1 MKLILIRH
9 GQSEWN
15 AKNLFTG
22 WIDVDLS
29 EKGKNE
35 AKKAGELLKEAGL
48 FPNICYTSY
57 LKRAI
62 HTAQIALNSLNWE
75 HIDVIRSWKLNE
87 RHYGNW
93 QGKNKDEVKAE
104 YGEEQFKAVRRG
116 YDTPPPPIEPTDEDY
131 EKRFPIDKKYDNIGY
146 HPKSESLKDT
156 RERVV
161 EYFFEEIV
169 PSLLVYEN
177 VMIAAHGNSLRA
189 LIMFLEK
196 IGPKDVSKIEIP
208 TGVPIVYEL
217 DSELNIKDKKVY
229 ID

>member
-22 WIDVDLS
+22 WIDINLS
-29 EKGKNE
+29 EKGKKE
-35 AKKAGELLKEAGL
+35 AKRAGELLKEAGL
-48 FPNICYTSY
+48 YPNICYTSY

-62 HTAQIALNSLNWE
+62 HTAQIALNTLEWE
-75 HIDVIRSWKLNE
+75 HIDVIRSWRLNE

-104 YGEEQFKAVRRG
+104 YGEELFMAVRRG
-116 YDTPPPPIEPTDEDY
+116 YDTPPPPIEPTDDDY
-131 EKRFPIDKKYDNIGY
+131 EKRLPKDEKYDYI
-146 HPKSESLKDT
+146 PKSESLKDT
-156 RERVV
+156 RKRVI
-161 EYFFEEIV
+161 EYFFEEIF

-196 IGPKDVSKIEIP
+196 IEPKDIAKIEVP

-217 DSELNIKDKKVY
+217 DSELNIKNKTIY
-229 ID
+229 HH

>member
-1 MKLILIRH
+1 MKLILLRH

-48 FPNICYTSY
+48 YPNICYTSY

-62 HTAQIALNSLNWE
+62 HTAQIALNTLEWE

-104 YGEEQFKAVRRG
+104 YGEELFMAVRRG
-116 YDTPPPPIEPTDEDY
+116 YDTPPPPIEESDDDF
-131 EKRFPIDKKYDNIGY
+131 EKRLPVDKKYEKLGFI
-146 HPKSESLKDT
+146 PKSESLKDT

-161 EYFFEEIV
+161 EYFFEEIF
-169 PSLLVYEN
+169 PSLIVYETA
-177 VMIAAHGNSLRA
+177 MIAAHGNSLRA

-196 IGPKDVSKIEIP
+196 ISPENVNKIEIP
-208 TGVPIVYEL
+208 TGVPIVYKL
-217 DSELNIKDKKVY
+217 DKELNIKEKKVY
-229 ID
+229 SH

>member
-22 WIDVDLS
+22 WIDINLS
-29 EKGKNE
+29 EKGKKE
-35 AKKAGELLKEAGL
+35 AKRAGELLKEANL
-48 FPNICYTSY
+48 YPNICYTSY

-62 HTAQIALNSLNWE
+62 HTAQIALNILEWE
-75 HIDVIRSWKLNE
+75 HIDVIRNYRLNE

-104 YGEEQFKAVRRG
+104 YGEELFMAVRRG
-116 YDTPPPPIEPTDEDY
+116 YDTPPPPIEPTDDDY
-131 EKRFPIDKKYDNIGY
+131 EKRLPKDDKYDYI
-146 HPKSESLKDT
+146 PKSESLKDT
-156 RERVV
+156 RKRVI
-161 EYFFEEIV
+161 EYFFEEIF

-196 IGPKDVSKIEIP
+196 IEPKDIAKIEVP

-217 DSELNIKDKKVY
+217 DSELNIKNKTIY
-229 ID
+229 HH

>member
-22 WIDVDLS
+22 WIDINLS
-29 EKGKNE
+29 EKGKKE
-35 AKKAGELLKEAGL
+35 AKRAGELLKEAGL
-48 FPNICYTSY
+48 YPNICYTSY

-62 HTAQIALNSLNWE
+62 HTAQIALNTLEWE
-75 HIDVIRSWKLNE
+75 HIDVIRNWRLNE

-93 QGKNKDEVKAE
+93 QGKNKDEIKAK
-104 YGEEQFKAVRRG
+104 YGEELFMAVRRG
-116 YDTPPPPIEPTDEDY
+116 YDTPPTPIEPTDDDY
-131 EKRFPIDKKYDNIGY
+131 EKRLPKDRKYDAI
-146 HPKSESLKDT
+146 PKSESLKDT

-161 EYFFEEIV
+161 EYFFEEIF
-169 PSLLVYEN
+169 PSLLIYETA
-177 VMIAAHGNSLRA
+177 MIAAHGNSLRA

-196 IGPKDVSKIEIP
+196 IDPKDIAKIEVP

-217 DSELNIKDKKVY
+217 DSELHIKNKTIYKH
-229 ID
+229 